1 MTQILVTVEDRSI
14 ANLLLKTI
22 EKLKGV
28 VNASLYEDVPVAN
41 PAKPAE
47 TYSARIRRLRGIAK
61 NISTKDIE
69 KDERLAY
76 LLEK

>member
-1 MTQILVTVEDRSI
+1 MTQILVTIEDRSI
-14 ANLLLKTI
+14 ANKLLKAI

-28 VNASLYEDVPVAN
+28 VNASLYEDHPVIN
-41 PAKPAE
+41 QEKNG
-47 TYSARIRRLRGIAK
+47 TYSARIQRLRGIAK
-61 NISTKDIE
+61 NISKEDIE

>member
-1 MTQILVTVEDRSI
+1 MTQILVTIEDRSI
-14 ANLLLKTI
+14 ANQLLKAI

-28 VNASLYEDVPVAN
+28 VNASLYEDVPAAN
-41 PAKPAE
+41 HAKPAE

-61 NISTKDIE
+61 NISAEDIE

>member
-1 MTQILVTVEDRSI
+1 MTQILVTVEARYI
-14 ANLLLKTI
+14 ANQLLKAI
-22 EKLKGV
+22 ENRKGF
-28 VNASLYEDVPVAN
+28 VNASLYEDVPTAKL
-41 PAKPAE
+41 AKPAE

-61 NISTKDIE
+61 NISAEDIE

>member
-14 ANLLLKTI
+14 ANQLLKAI

-41 PAKPAE
+41 SAKPAE
-47 TYSARIRRLRGIAK
+47 TYSAQIH
-61 NISTKDIE
+61 
-69 KDERLAY
+69 
-76 LLEK
+76 